1 MTVPAALKELEKIE
15 MTRVNGGKYLLEYA
29 LTRNQKQ
36 IFQALGLSQEDV
48 LTYTQKIAAELKLAK
63 DKPAE
68 AEKDGDD
75 SAQTENRCIN

>member
-36 IFQALGLSQEDV
+36 IFQALGLS
-48 LTYTQKIAAELKLAK
+48 
-63 DKPAE
+63 
-68 AEKDGDD
+68 
-75 SAQTENRCIN
+75 